1 MKIKH
6 PVFLFGIMEIDEEI
20 HGQRRKNRMQI
31 KSILNRVQFHKGF
44 VSVAP
49 DLAILPNKRKS

>member
-1 MKIKH
+1 
-6 PVFLFGIMEIDEEI
+6 
-20 HGQRRKNRMQI
+20 MQI